1 MKITCGPADDQR
13 VVEIDLPIY
22 PKKIG
27 VFISGGLDSAILYFL
42 LMLANSELNHI
53 HSIVPYTIPRT
64 EGSKFFARPVIAH
77 VHSEFKTPYREPVV
91 VGDPS
96 LPGHLQV
103 ASGGYSALY
112 GGCDYLYGGVIAQL
126 PEHKLGELPPPPV
139 NYDVVKM
146 PFEHLT
152 KYHII
157 DLIVKL
163 DQQALFYLTH
173 SCSTEEIG
181 RCNNNCNGCNERA
194 WGFSRLG
201 LTDPSII

>member
-42 LMLANSELNHI
+42 LMLANGERNHI
-53 HSIVPYTIPRT
+53 HSIVPFTVART
-64 EGSKFFARPVIAH
+64 EGSKFFVRPVIAH
-77 VHSEFKTPYREPVV
+77 VHAEFKTPYREPVV

-103 ASGGYSALY
+103 ASGAESAMHQ
-112 GGCDYLYGGVIAQL
+112 GCDYIYGGVISQL
-126 PEHKLGELPPPPV
+126 PEHKIGELPAPKA
-139 NYDVVKM
+139 NYDVVKL
-146 PFEHLT
+146 PLEHLE
-152 KYHII
+152 KCHII
-157 DLIVKL
+157 DLIAKL